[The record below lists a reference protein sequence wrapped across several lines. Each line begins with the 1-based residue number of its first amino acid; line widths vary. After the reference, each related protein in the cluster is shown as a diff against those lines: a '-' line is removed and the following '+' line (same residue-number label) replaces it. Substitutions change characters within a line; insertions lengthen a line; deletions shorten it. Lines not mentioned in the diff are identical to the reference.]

1 MCNFYKKNWMFTFT
15 TRTPIETLRK
25 QKNGFLFPDYKI
37 AVKNEKNP
45 FQDSFGGCL
54 LVETRKIDSNWGQE
68 ENKLYI
74 CR

>member
-1 MCNFYKKNWMFTFT
+1 MFTFT

-25 QKNGFLFPDYKI
+25 QKNGFLFPDYII

-54 LVETRKIDSNWGQE
+54 LVETRKIDSN
-68 ENKLYI
+68 
-74 CR
+74 